1 MFLFSGKEGLSML
14 YYTCIT
20 VLCWLTLGAMT
31 VLVYKNR
38 RIDRDTKKI
47 LYLTYALVAAAALAE
62 WCGLQMADRPE
73 FPKWLLKA
81 VKCADYILTPMAG
94 GALIMQMKLR
104 NSWQKIM
111 MGILA
116 ANIVAQLI
124 AVFTD
129 WMISIDAANHYTHG
143 PMFPLYICMCLAVNL
158 LIILQFIVYG
168 RSFKQQNQGSL
179 YAVMLIVIAGI
190 GMQEL
195 LHDIRT
201 AYLGMTIGAALMFI
215 HYNEFS
221 QMLIDTHIAQQQK
234 QLQTDDLTG
243 LLNRYS
249 YSRALNEYADA
260 GALPEDFAVYTVD
273 INDLKQTNDTLG
285 HEAGDE
291 LIRGAAECIRKAFG
305 GEAGIY
311 RTGGDEFVILS
322 RATEAGHMQEDL
334 DRLQRETEAWTGSA
348 GQKLSLA
355 AGSAL
360 AGDHPGLNA
369 EELVRI
375 SDLAMYERKAEYY
388 KAVGHDRRAASRRPV
403 TGE

>member
-1 MFLFSGKEGLSML
+1 ML
-14 YYTCIT
+14 YYTCIL
-20 VLCWLTLGAMT
+20 VMCWLTLGAMT
-31 VLVYKNR
+31 VLVYKNQ

-47 LYLTYALVAAAALAE
+47 LYLTYALVAAAAVAE
-62 WCGLQMADRPE
+62 WCGLRMADRPE

-111 MGILA
+111 LGILA
-116 ANIVAQLI
+116 ANVVAQLI

-129 WMISIDAANHYTHG
+129 WMIVIDATNHYTHG

-179 YAVMLIVIAGI
+179 YAVMLIVFAGI
-190 GMQEL
+190 AMQEL
-195 LHDIRT
+195 LPDIRT

-221 QMLIDTHIAQQQK
+221 QMLVDTHIEQQQR

-249 YSRALNEYADA
+249 YSLALNNYADA

-291 LIRGAAECIRKAFG
+291 LIRGAAECIGKSFG
-305 GEAGIY
+305 SNAGIY

-334 DRLQRETEAWTGSA
+334 DRLQRETDAWTGSA

-355 AGSAL
+355 AGGAL

-388 KAVGHDRRAASRRPV
+388 KAVGRDRRTAGR
-403 TGE
+403 

>member
-1 MFLFSGKEGLSML
+1 
-14 YYTCIT
+14 
-20 VLCWLTLGAMT
+20 
-31 VLVYKNR
+31 
-38 RIDRDTKKI
+38 
-47 LYLTYALVAAAALAE
+47 
-62 WCGLQMADRPE
+62 
-73 FPKWLLKA
+73 
-81 VKCADYILTPMAG
+81 
-94 GALIMQMKLR
+94 
-104 NSWQKIM
+104 
-111 MGILA
+111 
-116 ANIVAQLI
+116 
-124 AVFTD
+124 
-129 WMISIDAANHYTHG
+129 
-143 PMFPLYICMCLAVNL
+143 
-158 LIILQFIVYG
+158 
-168 RSFKQQNQGSL
+168 
-179 YAVMLIVIAGI
+179 
-190 GMQEL
+190 
-195 LHDIRT
+195 
-201 AYLGMTIGAALMFI
+201 MTIGAALMFI

-221 QMLIDTHIAQQQK
+221 QMLVDTHIAQQQK

-291 LIRGAAECIRKAFG
+291 LIRGAAECIGKAFG
-305 GEAGIY
+305 SAAGIY

-334 DRLQRETEAWTGSA
+334 DRLQRETDAWTGSA
-348 GQKLSLA
+348 GQKVSLA
-355 AGSAL
+355 AGGAL

>member
-1 MFLFSGKEGLSML
+1 MPGML

-20 VLCWLTLGAMT
+20 VLCWLTLGAMG
-31 VLVYKNR
+31 VLVYKNS
-38 RIDRDTKKI
+38 RIAADNKRV
-47 LYLTYALVAAAALAE
+47 LYLTYVLIAAAALAE
-62 WCGLQMADRPE
+62 WCGLQMAGRTE
-73 FPKWLLKA
+73 FPRWLLKA

-111 MGILA
+111 IGILA
-116 ANIVAQLI
+116 ANIAAQLI

-129 WMISIDAANHYTHG
+129 WMISIDATNHYSHG
-143 PMFPLYICMCLAVNL
+143 PMFPLYICMCLAVYL
-158 LIILQFIVYG
+158 LIILQFSVYG
-168 RSFKQQNQGSL
+168 RSFKEQNQGSL
-179 YAVMLIVIAGI
+179 YAVMLIVMAGI

-195 LHDIRT
+195 LPDIRT

-221 QMLIDTHIAQQQK
+221 QMLVDTHIAQQQK

-243 LLNRYS
+243 LMNRYS
-249 YSRALNEYADA
+249 YSLALNGYAEA
-260 GALPEDFAVYTVD
+260 SSLPEDFAAYTVD

-311 RTGGDEFVILS
+311 RTGGDEFVILD
-322 RATEAGHMQEDL
+322 RAADTEGMEADL
-334 DRLQRETEAWTGSA
+334 DRLKAETNAWTGSA

-355 AGSAL
+355 AGGAL
-360 AGDHPGLNA
+360 AKDHPGLNA

-375 SDLAMYERKAEYY
+375 SDLAMYDSKAEYY
-388 KAVGHDRRAASRRPV
+388 RLSGHERRGR
-403 TGE
+403 

>member
-1 MFLFSGKEGLSML
+1 ML
-14 YYTCIT
+14 YYSCIL
-20 VLCWLTLGAMT
+20 VLCWMTLGAMG
-31 VLVYKNR
+31 VLVYKNS
-38 RIDRDTKKI
+38 RIDRGTKKI
-47 LYLTYALVAAAALAE
+47 LYLTYILVAAAALAE

-73 FPKWLLKA
+73 IPKWLLKA

-111 MGILA
+111 IGILA
-116 ANIVAQLI
+116 ANVVAQLI

-129 WMISIDAANHYTHG
+129 WMISIDTMNHYTHG

-190 GMQEL
+190 AMQEL
-195 LHDIRT
+195 LPDIRT

-221 QMLIDTHIAQQQK
+221 QMLVDTHIAQQQK

-249 YSRALNEYADA
+249 YSRALNDYADA
-260 GALPEDFAVYTVD
+260 GTLPEDFAVYTVD
-273 INDLKQTNDTLG
+273 INDLKQTNDNLG

-291 LIRGAAECIRKAFG
+291 LIRGAAECIRKVFG
-305 GEAGIY
+305 TWAGIY

-322 RATEAGHMQEDL
+322 RAAKAAHMQEDL
-334 DRLQRETEAWTGSA
+334 DRLKAETDAWTGSA
-348 GQKLSLA
+348 GQKLSLS
-355 AGSAL
+355 AGGAL

-388 KAVGHDRRAASRRPV
+388 KAVGRDRRTAGR
-403 TGE
+403 

>member
-1 MFLFSGKEGLSML
+1 ML

-20 VLCWLTLGAMT
+20 ILCWLTLGAMG
-31 VLVYKNR
+31 VLVYKNS
-38 RIDRDTKKI
+38 RIAADNKRV
-47 LYLTYALVAAAALAE
+47 LYLTYVLIAAAALAE
-62 WCGLQMADRPE
+62 WCGLQMAGRTE
-73 FPKWLLKA
+73 FPRWLLKA

-111 MGILA
+111 IGILA
-116 ANIVAQLI
+116 ANVVAQLI

-129 WMISIDAANHYTHG
+129 WMISIDAMNHYTHG
-143 PMFPLYICMCLAVNL
+143 PMFPLYICMCFAVYL
-158 LIILQFIVYG
+158 LIILQFSVYG
-168 RSFKQQNQGSL
+168 RSFKEQNQGSL
-179 YAVMLIVIAGI
+179 YAVMLIVMAGI

-195 LHDIRT
+195 LPEIRT

-243 LLNRYS
+243 LMNRYS
-249 YSRALNEYADA
+249 YSLALNGYAEA
-260 GALPEDFAVYTVD
+260 SSLPEDFAAYTVD

-311 RTGGDEFVILS
+311 RTGGDEFVILN
-322 RATEAGHMQEDL
+322 RAADTEGMEADL
-334 DRLQRETEAWTGSA
+334 DRLKAETNAWTGSA

-355 AGSAL
+355 AGGAL
-360 AGDHPGLNA
+360 AKDHPGLNA
-369 EELVRI
+369 EELARI
-375 SDLAMYERKAEYY
+375 SDLAMYESKAEYY
-388 KAVGHDRRAASRRPV
+388 KLSGH
-403 TGE
+403 E

>member
-1 MFLFSGKEGLSML
+1 MQMFLFSGKEGLSML

-215 HYNEFS
+215 HYAEFAQVDS
-221 QMLIDTHIAQQQK
+221 DDTIARQALQM
-234 QLQTDDLTG
+234 QLDPLTG
-243 LLNRYS
+243 LLNRYA
-249 YSRALNEYADA
+249 YSQALKIYAESER
-260 GALPEDFAVYTVD
+260 LPEDYGAFTID
-273 INDLKQTNDTLG
+273 INGLKQINDELG

-291 LIRGAAECIRKAFG
+291 LIKGAAECITEVFKGSQAQCF
-305 GEAGIY
+305 
-311 RTGGDEFVILS
+311 RTGGDEFVVLS
-322 RATEAGHMQEDL
+322 PDTDTVRAYAVINRLEYLAGRWQ
-334 DRLQRETEAWTGSA
+334 GSF
-348 GQKLSLA
+348 GQKLSMSV
-355 AGSAL
+355 GFAL
-360 AGDHPGLNA
+360 ERNNPGFNA
-369 EELVRI
+369 EELI
-375 SDLAMYERKAEYY
+375 HESDLAMYAVKADYY
-388 KAVGHDRRAASRRPV
+388 RRSGRDRRRSR
-403 TGE
+403 

>member
-14 YYTCIT
+14 YYTCIL
-20 VLCWLTLGAMT
+20 VMCWLTLGAMT
-31 VLVYKNR
+31 VLVYKNQ

-111 MGILA
+111 IGILA
-116 ANIVAQLI
+116 ANIVSQLI

-129 WMISIDAANHYTHG
+129 WMISIDAMNHYTHG

-221 QMLIDTHIAQQQK
+221 QMLVDTHIAQQQK

-273 INDLKQTNDTLG
+273 INDLKQTNDTWG

-291 LIRGAAECIRKAFG
+291 LIRGAAECIGKSFG
-305 GEAGIY
+305 SNAGIY

-355 AGSAL
+355 AGGAL

-388 KAVGHDRRAASRRPV
+388 KETGHERRARKA
-403 TGE
+403 GAIHNA

>member
-14 YYTCIT
+14 YYTCIL
-20 VLCWLTLGAMT
+20 VMCWLTLGAMT
-31 VLVYKNR
+31 VLVYKNQ

-111 MGILA
+111 IGILA

-129 WMISIDAANHYTHG
+129 WMIVIDAMNHYTHG

-190 GMQEL
+190 AMQEL
-195 LHDIRT
+195 LPDIRT

-221 QMLIDTHIAQQQK
+221 QMLVDTHIAQQQK

-249 YSRALNEYADA
+249 YSLALNNYADA

-291 LIRGAAECIRKAFG
+291 LIRGAAECIGKAFG
-305 GEAGIY
+305 SAAGIY

-322 RATEAGHMQEDL
+322 RATKTEHMQEDL
-334 DRLQRETEAWTGSA
+334 DRLQRETDAWTGSA

-355 AGSAL
+355 AGGAL

-388 KAVGHDRRAASRRPV
+388 KAVGRDRRTAGR
-403 TGE
+403 

>member
-1 MFLFSGKEGLSML
+1 ML

-20 VLCWLTLGAMT
+20 ILCWLTLGAMG
-31 VLVYKNR
+31 VLVYKNS
-38 RIDRDTKKI
+38 RIAADNKRV
-47 LYLTYALVAAAALAE
+47 LYLTYVLIAAAALAE
-62 WCGLQMADRPE
+62 WCGLQMAGRTE
-73 FPKWLLKA
+73 FPRWLLKA

-111 MGILA
+111 IGILA
-116 ANIVAQLI
+116 ANVVAQLI

-129 WMISIDAANHYTHG
+129 WMISIDAMNHYTHG
-143 PMFPLYICMCLAVNL
+143 PMFPLYICMCFAVYL
-158 LIILQFIVYG
+158 LIILQFSVYG
-168 RSFKQQNQGSL
+168 RSFKEQNQGSL
-179 YAVMLIVIAGI
+179 YAVMLIVMAGI

-195 LHDIRT
+195 LPEIRT

-243 LLNRYS
+243 LMNRYS
-249 YSRALNEYADA
+249 YSLALNGYAEA
-260 GALPEDFAVYTVD
+260 SSLPEDFAAYTVD

-311 RTGGDEFVILS
+311 RTGGDEFVILN
-322 RATEAGHMQEDL
+322 RAADTEGMEADL
-334 DRLQRETEAWTGSA
+334 DRLKAETNAWTGSA

-355 AGSAL
+355 AGGAL
-360 AGDHPGLNA
+360 AKDHPGLNA
-369 EELVRI
+369 EELARI
-375 SDLAMYERKAEYY
+375 SDLAMYESKAEYY
-388 KAVGHDRRAASRRPV
+388 KLSGHERRGR
-403 TGE
+403 

>member
-1 MFLFSGKEGLSML
+1 MPDML

-20 VLCWLTLGAMT
+20 ILCWLTLGAMG
-31 VLVYKNR
+31 VLVYKNS
-38 RIDRDTKKI
+38 RIAADNKRV
-47 LYLTYALVAAAALAE
+47 LYLTYVLIAAAALAE
-62 WCGLQMADRPE
+62 WCGLQMAGRTE
-73 FPKWLLKA
+73 FPRWLLKA

-111 MGILA
+111 IGILA
-116 ANIVAQLI
+116 ANVVAQLI

-129 WMISIDAANHYTHG
+129 WMISIDAMNHYTHG
-143 PMFPLYICMCLAVNL
+143 PMFPLYICMCFAVYL
-158 LIILQFIVYG
+158 LIILQFSVYG
-168 RSFKQQNQGSL
+168 RSFKEQNQGSL
-179 YAVMLIVIAGI
+179 YAVMLIVMAGI

-195 LHDIRT
+195 LPEIRT

-243 LLNRYS
+243 LMNRYS
-249 YSRALNEYADA
+249 YSLALNGYAEA
-260 GALPEDFAVYTVD
+260 SSLPEDFAAYTVD

-311 RTGGDEFVILS
+311 RTGGDEFVILN
-322 RATEAGHMQEDL
+322 RAADTEGMEADL
-334 DRLQRETEAWTGSA
+334 DRLKAETNAWTGSA

-355 AGSAL
+355 AGGAL
-360 AGDHPGLNA
+360 AKDHPGLNA
-369 EELVRI
+369 EELARI
-375 SDLAMYERKAEYY
+375 SDLAMYESKAEYY
-388 KAVGHDRRAASRRPV
+388 KLSGH
-403 TGE
+403 E

>member
-1 MFLFSGKEGLSML
+1 MG
-14 YYTCIT
+14 
-20 VLCWLTLGAMT
+20 
-31 VLVYKNR
+31 VLVYKNS
-38 RIDRDTKKI
+38 RIAADNKRV
-47 LYLTYALVAAAALAE
+47 LYLTYVLIAAAALAE

-94 GALIMQMKLR
+94 GALILQMKLR

-143 PMFPLYICMCLAVNL
+143 PMFPLYICMCLAVYL
-158 LIILQFIVYG
+158 LIILQFTVYG
-168 RSFKQQNQGSL
+168 RSFKEQNQGSL
-179 YAVMLIVIAGI
+179 YAVMLIVMAGI

-195 LHDIRT
+195 LPNIRT

-243 LLNRYS
+243 LMNRYS
-249 YSRALNEYADA
+249 YSLALNGYAEA
-260 GALPEDFAVYTVD
+260 SSLPEDFAAYTVD

-311 RTGGDEFVILS
+311 RTGGDEFVILN
-322 RATEAGHMQEDL
+322 RAADTEGMEADL
-334 DRLQRETEAWTGSA
+334 DRLKAETNAWTGSA

-355 AGSAL
+355 AGGAL
-360 AGDHPGLNA
+360 AKDHPGLNA
-369 EELVRI
+369 EELARI
-375 SDLAMYERKAEYY
+375 SDLAMYESKAEYY
-388 KAVGHDRRAASRRPV
+388 KLSGHERRGR
-403 TGE
+403 